1 MTTTTQI
8 PTTQNEA
15 WGFWGTMTENAAA
28 AWPMAMTAIAEATGQ
43 PPVAVRAFL
52 DSRHGR
58 HLADD
63 VLNQMHAGLA
73 LVDAV
78 RAATQQWMNWKIGRQ
93 TSKQYGIPRGLPY
106 LTGFVI
112 HCEIIEEEL
121 AA

>member
-8 PTTQNEA
+8 PATQNEA

-43 PPVAVRAFL
+43 PPDAVRAFL

-58 HLADD
+58 HFADD

-78 RAATQQWMNWKIGRQ
+78 PPPPNSGWAGRSGARPASSTASRAGCP
-93 TSKQYGIPRGLPY
+93 TSR
-106 LTGFVI
+106 
-112 HCEIIEEEL
+112 
-121 AA
+121 AS